1 MTPKKIV
8 RRKNHQTEIKNRLK
22 SGKSYASTVP
32 PRTTW
37 RNDRHAHGRPQWM
50 RRRSDAT
57 SRRATAI
64 ALLGDLRFEHDVER
78 CFGDAVQRREAGAR
92 DDVPESRLTR
102 LRAECGADV
111 LRQGARRAQQ
121 GREPVVGRA
130 DRIQIVG

>member
-78 CFGDAVQRREAGAR
+78 CFGDAAESREPCAR
-92 DDVPESRLTR
+92 DDVPQPPLAG
-102 LRAECGADV
+102 LRAERSADV
-111 LRQGARRAQQ
+111 LRQ
-121 GREPVVGRA
+121 
-130 DRIQIVG
+130 